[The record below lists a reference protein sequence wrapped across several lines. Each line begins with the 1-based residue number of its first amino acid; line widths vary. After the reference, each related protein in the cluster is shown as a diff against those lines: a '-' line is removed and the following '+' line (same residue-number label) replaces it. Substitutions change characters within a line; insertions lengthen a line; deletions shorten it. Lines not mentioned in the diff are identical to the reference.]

1 MTNRPS
7 YNPHGPDHKLSSLAA
22 SETAAA
28 YGCAGMGSR
37 AEGHGDSVHSV
48 LQQLTQ
54 SLTVLGSA
62 CELILEGRAI
72 TTSGQALRV
81 WLQPNARQAEQAM
94 HRLRAERSIRSPALT
109 ELSQCLTV
117 LVLAADMLAQGQLT
131 GADARTFYELLRR
144 NADGAM
150 RSLNELRAQFEPA
163 AIAEHC

>member
-7 YNPHGPDHKLSSLAA
+7 YSPHGPDHKLSSLAA
-22 SETAAA
+22 SEPAAA
-28 YGCAGMGSR
+28 YGSAGIGSR
-37 AEGHGDSVHSV
+37 AEGRGDSVHAM

-54 SLTVLGSA
+54 SLTVLSSA
-62 CELILEGRAI
+62 SELILEGRAT

-81 WLQPNARQAEQAM
+81 WLQPNARQAELTM
-94 HRLRAERSIRSPALT
+94 HRLRAARPIRSPAQT

-131 GADARTFYELLRR
+131 GADARTFYGLLRR

-150 RSLNELRAQFEPA
+150 RSLNELRAQLEPEA
-163 AIAEHC
+163 LAEHC